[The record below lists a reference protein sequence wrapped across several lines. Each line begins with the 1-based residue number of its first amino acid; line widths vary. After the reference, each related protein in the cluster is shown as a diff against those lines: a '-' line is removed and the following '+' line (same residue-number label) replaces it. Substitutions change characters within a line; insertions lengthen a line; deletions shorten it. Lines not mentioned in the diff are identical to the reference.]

1 MLQIAKICYK
11 SARRNLYT
19 GGVFTHLPTMRIVP
33 SLSCA
38 LLCLAVFQPA
48 AASVAEDVTLPGKPK
63 PTSSAGA
70 SDAARDVAAVRAA
83 EQRRAQ
89 AVSSRDV
96 ATLRQLI
103 SRDYY
108 HVETRGRARTKTEF
122 LQLLTRDEYE
132 FRSYEVDDTEIRMLD
147 NGQAALV
154 TGRFRAT
161 AQGADGPRD
170 LRGRYVRVWVLGP
183 EGWRNSMQQ
192 STEIRP
198 LAAQRDLQ
206 TQR

>member
-1 MLQIAKICYK
+1 
-11 SARRNLYT
+11 
-19 GGVFTHLPTMRIVP
+19 MRILP
-33 SLSCA
+33 FLPCA

-48 AASVAEDVTLPGKPK
+48 AAGMAEDVTLSGAPKHAPAVSMPGM
-63 PTSSAGA
+63 TG
-70 SDAARDVAAVRAA
+70 AARDVEAMRAAVRAA

-96 ATLRQLI
+96 ATLRHLI

-132 FRSYEVDDTEIRMLD
+132 FRSYEIDDTELRMLD

-154 TGRFRAT
+154 TGRFRAA
-161 AQGADGPRD
+161 AQGADGLRD
-170 LRGRYVRVWVLGP
+170 LRGRYVRMWVLGP
-183 EGWRNSMQQ
+183 VGWRNTMQQ
-192 STEIRP
+192 TTEIRP
-198 LAAQRDLQ
+198 LAAQRDLR

>member
-1 MLQIAKICYK
+1 
-11 SARRNLYT
+11 
-19 GGVFTHLPTMRIVP
+19 MRILP
-33 SLSCA
+33 FLPCA

-48 AASVAEDVTLPGKPK
+48 AGMAEDVTLSGAPK
-63 PTSSAGA
+63 PASAVSMPGMTG
-70 SDAARDVAAVRAA
+70 AARDVEAMREAMRAAVRAA

-96 ATLRQLI
+96 ATLRHLI

-108 HVETRGRARTKTEF
+108 HVETRGRARTRTEF

-154 TGRFRAT
+154 TGRFRAA

-170 LRGRYVRVWVLGP
+170 LRGRYVRMWVLGP
-183 EGWRNSMQQ
+183 EGWRNTMQQ
-192 STEIRP
+192 TTEIRP
-198 LAAQRDLQ
+198 LAAQRDLR

>member
-1 MLQIAKICYK
+1 
-11 SARRNLYT
+11 
-19 GGVFTHLPTMRIVP
+19 MRILS
-33 SLSCA
+33 SLPCA

-48 AASVAEDVTLPGKPK
+48 AAGTADDVTLSGKPR
-63 PTSSAGA
+63 PASAAGA
-70 SDAARDVAAVRAA
+70 TGAARDVKAVRAA

-96 ATLRQLI
+96 AALRHLI

-154 TGRFRAT
+154 TGRFRAA

-170 LRGRYVRVWVLGP
+170 LRGRYVRMWVLGP
-183 EGWRNSMQQ
+183 EGWRNTMQQ
-192 STEIRP
+192 TTEIRP
-198 LAAQRDLQ
+198 LAAQRDLR

>member
-1 MLQIAKICYK
+1 
-11 SARRNLYT
+11 
-19 GGVFTHLPTMRIVP
+19 MRILP
-33 SLSCA
+33 FLPCA

-48 AASVAEDVTLPGKPK
+48 AAGMAEDVTLSGAPK
-63 PTSSAGA
+63 PASAVSIAGITG
-70 SDAARDVAAVRAA
+70 AARDVEAMREAMRAAVRAA

-96 ATLRQLI
+96 ATLRHLI

-108 HVETRGRARTKTEF
+108 HVETRGRARTRTEF

-154 TGRFRAT
+154 TGRFRAA

-170 LRGRYVRVWVLGP
+170 LRGRYVRMWVLGP
-183 EGWRNSMQQ
+183 EGWRNTMQQ
-192 STEIRP
+192 TTEIRP
-198 LAAQRDLQ
+198 LAAQRDLR

>member
-1 MLQIAKICYK
+1 
-11 SARRNLYT
+11 
-19 GGVFTHLPTMRIVP
+19 MRILS

-38 LLCLAVFQPA
+38 LLCVAMSQPA

-63 PTSSAGA
+63 SASSAGA
-70 SDAARDVAAVRAA
+70 SDSARDVAAIRAA

-89 AVSSRDV
+89 AVSNRDV

-108 HVETRGRARTKTEF
+108 HVETRGRARTRTEF

-132 FRSYEVDDTEIRMLD
+132 FRSYEVDDTEIRLLD

-154 TGRFRAT
+154 TGRYQA
-161 AQGADGPRD
+161 AGQGADGPRE
-170 LRGRYVRVWVLGP
+170 LRGRYVRMWVLGP
-183 EGWRNSMQQ
+183 DGWRNTMQQ
-192 STEIRP
+192 TTEIRP
-198 LAAQRDLQ
+198 LAAQRDLR